1 MRKKHEPRQRDW
13 MRLRF
18 LLLVAGMALAL
29 VGVVLQSYRIQVHH
43 GERLRQ
49 EVQRIYQREIT
60 VLPARGSIYDRNGE
74 DLAISIPV
82 DSIYARPG
90 RIEDPVG
97 VAERLAPV
105 LKVDKETLLKT
116 LRQESPFVWLKRQ
129 VVPTMS
135 ARVRALGLSGVGVV
149 QETRRFYPN
158 LELAGHLLG
167 FVGVDGQGLDGIEYQ
182 YDRLLRGETN
192 RLVVDQ
198 DALGRPLASAQG
210 LIVARKDGHNL
221 VLTIHKE
228 IQHATEERLQEG
240 VEAAKAKGGMAV
252 VMDPRT
258 GEILAMAN
266 VPRFN
271 PNTYQQ
277 YPRETLRNRCVT
289 DSYEPGSAFKPILA
303 AAVLEEKLWRPTDT
317 VYCENGAYRVHDK
330 VIHDVHH
337 YGTLTLAGVIQKS
350 SNIGAAK
357 IGLSLGAERLY
368 PYVRNFGFGRPSGAD
383 IPGEASGLLR
393 APKWTPVE
401 LANISFGHG
410 VSVTAL
416 QLTNAFCAL
425 ANRGRLMR
433 PFVVR
438 EILDAQGNTVER
450 RAPQELGSV
459 VSPETA
465 LQVTEMLVAAV
476 SPEGTGAQAAM
487 EGFQVAGKTGTAQK
501 PDVRHGGYLKGKYMA
516 SFVGF
521 VPAQDPRLCV
531 LVVVDEPQGNVYG
544 GQVAAPVFREIV
556 RDSLGILGVYPE
568 EQFLAQGKGRTAR
581 GGSSST
587 LQ

>member
-1 MRKKHEPRQRDW
+1 

-18 LLLVAGMALAL
+18 LVLLGGLSVAFC
-29 VGVVLQSYRIQVHH
+29 GVVVQAYRIQIYH

-49 EVQRIYQREIT
+49 QIQRIYQREIT

-82 DSIYARPG
+82 DSIYARPA
-90 RIEDPVG
+90 RIEDAVG
-97 VAERLAPV
+97 TATKLAPV
-105 LKVDKETLLKT
+105 LDLDRDTILKR

-129 VVPTMS
+129 VVPTVS
-135 ARVRALGLSGVGVV
+135 ARVRALGLPGVGVV
-149 QETRRFYPN
+149 RETRRFYPN

-192 RLVVDQ
+192 RMVVDQ
-198 DALGRPLASAQG
+198 DALGRPLASAEG
-210 LIVARKDGHNL
+210 LVVARKDGHNL

-228 IQHATEERLQEG
+228 IQHATEQRLQEA
-240 VEAAKAKGGMAV
+240 VEANKARGGMAV
-252 VMDPRT
+252 VMDPKT
-258 GEILAMAN
+258 GEILALAN

-277 YPRETLRNRCVT
+277 YPKEVLRNRCVM
-289 DSYEPGSAFKPILA
+289 DGYEPGSAFKPILVA
-303 AAVLEEKLWRPTDT
+303 AALEEKLWRPTDAL
-317 VYCENGAYRVHDK
+317 YCENGSYRVHDK

-337 YGTLTLAGVIQKS
+337 YGTLTLAGIIQKS

-357 IGLSLGAERLY
+357 IGLSMGAERLY
-368 PYVRNFGFGRPSGAD
+368 PYIRNFGFGRAIGAD
-383 IPGEASGLLR
+383 IPGEASGFVR
-393 APKWTPVE
+393 APKWAPIE
-401 LANISFGHG
+401 LANISFGQG
-410 VSVTAL
+410 ISVTAL
-416 QLTNAFCAL
+416 QLTNAFSAL
-425 ANRGRLMR
+425 ANGGRLMR

-450 RAPQELGSV
+450 RAPQELGAV
-459 VSPETA
+459 ISPETA
-465 LQVTEMLVAAV
+465 RQVTQMLVSVV
-476 SPEGTGAQAAM
+476 SPEGTGSQAAI
-487 EGFQVAGKTGTAQK
+487 EGFRVAGKTGTAQK

-531 LVVVDEPQGNVYG
+531 LVVLDEPQGMIYG

-568 EQFLAQGKGRTAR
+568 EQFLAQDKGRTTR

>member
-1 MRKKHEPRQRDW
+1 MRTKPQPRQRDW
-13 MRLRF
+13 MRMRF
-18 LLLVAGMALAL
+18 LVLLACTTLGLAA
-29 VGVVLQSYRIQVHH
+29 VVFQSYRIQIHH

-90 RIEDPVG
+90 RMEDPVG
-97 VAERLAPV
+97 TAKKLAPILEMDSETI
-105 LKVDKETLLKT
+105 LKK

-129 VVPTMS
+129 VVPTVS
-135 ARVRALGLSGVGVV
+135 ARVRALGLAGVGIV

-158 LELAGHLLG
+158 LELGAHLLG

-198 DALGRPLASAQG
+198 DALGRPLASAEG

-228 IQHATEERLQEG
+228 IQHSAEQRLQEG
-240 VEAAKAKGGMAV
+240 VETARARAGLAV

-266 VPRFN
+266 IPRFN
-271 PNTYQQ
+271 PNMYHQ
-277 YPRETLRNRCVT
+277 YPKEILRNRCAA
-289 DSYEPGSAFKPILA
+289 DAYEPGSVFKPILVA
-303 AAVLEEKLWRPTDT
+303 AALEEKLWKPAD
-317 VYCENGAYRVHDK
+317 VLYCENGAYRVHDK

-337 YGTLTLAGVIQKS
+337 YGTLSLAGVIQKS

-368 PYVRNFGFGRPSGAD
+368 PYIRNFGFGRPSGVD

-393 APKWTPVE
+393 PPKWAPVE
-401 LANISFGHG
+401 LANISFGQG
-410 VSVTAL
+410 VAVTPL

-425 ANRGRLMR
+425 ANGGRLMR

-459 VSPETA
+459 VSPETVR
-465 LQVTEMLVAAV
+465 QITEMLIAVV
-476 SPEGTGAQAAM
+476 SPEGTGGQAAV

-501 PDVRHGGYLKGKYMA
+501 PDPRHGGYLKGKYLA

-521 VPAQDPRLCV
+521 VPAKEPRLCV
-531 LVVVDEPQGNVYG
+531 LVVLDEPQGNIYG

-556 RDSLGILGVYPE
+556 RDALGILGIYPE
-568 EQFLAQGKGRTAR
+568 EQFLAREKGRVTR

-587 LQ
+587 IQ